1 MYRLLIVD
9 DEEEVRK
16 GIIQKIDW
24 GKYNFEI
31 AGEAEN
37 GREALDI
44 IEESVPDAVITDIT
58 MPMMD
63 GLELAAII
71 RESYPTIKT
80 IILTGFDDFKFAQ
93 QAIKY
98 GVSDYIL
105 KPVMPRDIDDLME
118 KLKAQIDGEI
128 AQKENLEEL
137 RSLYNESLP
146 LLRDKFLTLL
156 IAGRPAKNEVEKRIS
171 RFGLHL
177 DGRYFIV
184 AAANIDPDSI
194 NVNVYEED
202 DAELI
207 KFAVLNISKEIME
220 NHSLGEVF
228 FHDDNLVFIA
238 GFRENNKT
246 TILNKS
252 FSLLEEIRQNVEKYL
267 KITITTGLGRICD
280 SLDRLGY
287 SYRAALSALEY
298 KLLIGYNRI
307 IFIDDVEPRTG
318 NNLLFDED
326 KERLLISGIKFGSEA
341 GVIKAVNSL
350 FEEITA
356 TKASIREYQFYLME
370 IVSSI
375 YRLANDLQLDAS
387 DIPGFNTGLYD
398 EILKLGSINEIRK
411 LIGSICVRLASSISQ
426 KRQNT
431 TRTLLE
437 KARDYIDRNYGDDE
451 LGIQKLADHLHI
463 SATYLSMIF
472 KKEAGE
478 TFLKYLVGVR
488 LKAAREL
495 LANSDLK
502 TSEIAERI
510 GYPDINYF
518 SYFFKKNFGMSP
530 REYRNRLVSQKEL

>member
-1 MYRLLIVD
+1 MYKLLIVD

-44 IEESVPDAVITDIT
+44 IEENIPDAVITDIT

-63 GLELAAII
+63 GLELACVI
-71 RESYPTIKT
+71 RDSYPTIKT

-105 KPVMPRDIDDLME
+105 KPVMPKDIDDLME
-118 KLKAQIDGEI
+118 KLKAQIDDEI
-128 AQKENLEEL
+128 AQKENIDQL

-146 LLRDKFLTLL
+146 ILRDKFLTLL
-156 IAGRPAKNEVEKRIS
+156 ITGRPAKSEVEKRIAHF
-171 RFGLHL
+171 RLHL
-177 DGRYFIV
+177 DGNYYIV
-184 AAANIDPDSI
+184 AAANIDPDS
-194 NVNVYEED
+194 VNNNIYEED

-238 GFRENNKT
+238 GFQENDRT
-246 TILNKS
+246 AIFNKS

-280 SLDRLGY
+280 SLDKLGH
-287 SYRAALSALEY
+287 SYKTALSALEY
-298 KLLIGYNRI
+298 KLVIGYNRI
-307 IFIDDVEPRTG
+307 IFIDDVEPQTG
-318 NNLLFDED
+318 NNLFFDEE
-326 KERLLISGIKFGSEA
+326 KERLLISSIKFGSEE

-350 FEEITA
+350 FEEIAGTR
-356 TKASIREYQFYLME
+356 ASFREYQFYLME

-375 YRLANDLQLDAS
+375 YRLSNDLQLDAS
-387 DIPGFNTGLYD
+387 DMPGFHAGLYD
-398 EILKLGSINEIRK
+398 EMFKLGSINEIK
-411 LIGSICVRLASSISQ
+411 ELIGGVCAGLASFISQ

-437 KARDYIDRNYGDDE
+437 KAKDYIDRNYGDDE
-451 LGIQKLADHLHI
+451 LSIQKLANHLHI

-495 LANSDLK
+495 LADSDLK

-530 REYRNRLVSQKEL
+530 REYRNKLVSKKEL